1 MERFSEADFQFL
13 LDAEA
18 TKDIADMA
26 VLAHTH
32 YEWLEKHGITI
43 LKQLQLSDEQRR
55 VLAIKDK
62 ELHSAKRK
70 VVADG
75 GGDPDTVLPAW
86 ETVVRPYKPVVN
98 RNRTDY
104 TFDDPAKAIRVCIRR
119 LLRYPTHP
127 SSSFAKWGAGDGELR
142 INHTFNV
149 LNSRDSISLQELADA
164 TGLEIIIEVTSDS
177 DISSYPV
184 LLLTSSTLVYIL
196 RWLDCASYIY
206 YGC

>member
-1 MERFSEADFQFL
+1 MQRFPDAQFPFL
-13 LDAEA
+13 LDGEA
-18 TKDIADMA
+18 TKHIEAMA
-26 VLAHTH
+26 ELTQAHRVMLKAEGTN
-32 YEWLEKHGITI
+32 I
-43 LKQLQLSDEQRR
+43 LKRLQLSPEQRR
-55 VLAIKDK
+55 LLAIKDE
-62 ELHSAKRK
+62 ELHRAKRK

-75 GGDPDTVLPAW
+75 GGDPDTVLSAW

-98 RNRTDY
+98 RNRTSY
-104 TFDDPAKAIRVCIRR
+104 ALDDTTCIRTCIRR
-119 LLRYPTHP
+119 LLRYPTNKT
-127 SSSFAKWGAGDGELR
+127 SSFAKWGAGDGELR
-142 INHTFNV
+142 MNHTFNV

>member
-1 MERFSEADFQFL
+1 MQRFPDAQFPFL
-13 LDAEA
+13 LDGEA
-18 TKDIADMA
+18 TKHIEAMA
-26 VLAHTH
+26 ELTQAHRVMLKAEGTN
-32 YEWLEKHGITI
+32 I
-43 LKQLQLSDEQRR
+43 LKRLQLSPEQRR
-55 VLAIKDK
+55 LLAIKDK
-62 ELHSAKRK
+62 ELHRAKRK

-119 LLRYPTHP
+119 LLRYPTNKT
-127 SSSFAKWGAGDGELR
+127 SSFAKWGAGDGELR

-177 DISSYPV
+177 ILISLP
-184 LLLTSSTLVYIL
+184 IL
-196 RWLDCASYIY
+196 FFYSPLAP
-206 YGC
+206 